1 MENNGRLLQQQQQ
14 QQLAFA
20 QQQAFAPLA
29 QQMLTN
35 PSLVSVHI
43 VITILLKCQI
53 ITDENVIKCIEH
65 TWTSFFLTRSATS
78 LSIVKTYKLKSRC
91 N

>member
-14 QQLAFA
+14 QQQQIAI

-35 PSLVSVHI
+35 PSFVRH
-43 VITILLKCQI
+43 
-53 ITDENVIKCIEH
+53 
-65 TWTSFFLTRSATS
+65 FLA
-78 LSIVKTYKLKSRC
+78 K
-91 N
+91 

>member
-14 QQLAFA
+14 QQQLAF

-35 PSLVSVHI
+35 PSFVSLFGF
-43 VITILLKCQI
+43 TLLSVL
-53 ITDENVIKCIEH
+53 N
-65 TWTSFFLTRSATS
+65 
-78 LSIVKTYKLKSRC
+78 
-91 N
+91 